1 MGTFATERQD
11 RGKREKESRAGEQ
24 PVDLE
29 QKMSA
34 LWNEHRPVLLQRVDL
49 LEREFWSWIQSSD
62 ENAPAMMARDLA
74 HKIAGALGTFGMER
88 GSMIAT
94 SLEKIAGMPKRGQ
107 RAGASTVYAL
117 LNELRSVIQER
128 R

>member
-1 MGTFATERQD
+1 
-11 RGKREKESRAGEQ
+11 
-24 PVDLE
+24 LE
-29 QKMSA
+29 LDQKMSA
-34 LWNEHRPVLLQRVDL
+34 LWKENRPLLLQRVDM
-49 LEREFWSWIQSSD
+49 LEREFWSWIQSPD
-62 ENAPAMMARDLA
+62 ENARAMMARDLA
-74 HKIAGALGTFGMER
+74 HKLAGALGTFGMER

-117 LNELRSVIQER
+117 LNELRSVIQAR

>member
-1 MGTFATERQD
+1 MGTFATGRQ
-11 RGKREKESRAGEQ
+11 RAESGGAEPRSAEQ
-24 PVDLE
+24 QVELD

-34 LWNEHRPVLLQRVDL
+34 LWEEHRPLLLQRVDL
-49 LEREFWSWIQSSD
+49 LEWEFWSWVQSSD
-62 ENAPAMMARDLA
+62 ENTPAMMARDLA
-74 HKIAGALGTFGMER
+74 HKIAGALGTFGMKR

-117 LNELRSVIQER
+117 LSELRSVIQER
-128 R
+128 